1 MHPTAKQFAA
11 MTMVLLAAFT
21 LRAAAP
27 LFDDPV
33 VARGKGI
40 EIKRG
45 QVDDAF
51 TAFKANLAARG
62 TALPEEQRAIR
73 EAQLL
78 DKLIVTQL
86 LVNRANTNDQAKARE
101 VADKFFIESRK
112 AAASE
117 ESFARQIRAL
127 GMTLTQF
134 TNRTM
139 EQALS
144 EAVLERELKSKLTAT
159 DAQVEEFYRTGADLA
174 VRAAEADLEKLA
186 KDPNVTLGKLTEGRK
201 QIDEFKKANLAKLE
215 QPERVRVSHVLLAT
229 RAKDTEEDLPDA
241 VKRQKREQ
249 IDKLL
254 TRARAGEDFARLIEQ
269 HSEDRGVKE
278 THGEYTFSRND
289 PFVPE
294 FKAAAFSLQTNQ
306 ISDVVTTMFGYHIL
320 KLHEKIPAK
329 KLELEKVAKDIKD
342 FLVQQEM
349 QKQMPDYLARIKQD
363 ANVEILD
370 EKYKAALA
378 REAEAGAGK

>member
-1 MHPTAKQFAA
+1 MQPTINQLAA
-11 MTMVLLAAFT
+11 MVMVLLAALT
-21 LRAAAP
+21 APAAAP

-33 VARGKGI
+33 VARGKGV
-40 EIKRG
+40 EIKRS
-45 QVDDAF
+45 QVDEAF

-62 TALPEEQRAIR
+62 TALPEEQRVIR

-78 DKLIVTQL
+78 DKLIITQL
-86 LVNRANTNDQAKARE
+86 LVNRATTNDQSKAGE

-139 EQALS
+139 EQAIS
-144 EAVLERELKSKLTAT
+144 EAVLERELKSKLVAT
-159 DAQVEEFYRTGADLA
+159 DAQVEEFYQTGVDLM
-174 VRAAEADLEKLA
+174 VRVAEAELEKLA
-186 KDPNVTLGKLTEGRK
+186 KQPDVTLGKLTEGRK

-229 RAKDTEEDLPDA
+229 RAKDTEEDLPDT

-254 TRARAGEDFARLIEQ
+254 TRARAGEDFAKLIEQ

-278 THGEYTFSRND
+278 TRGEYTFSRND

-349 QKQMPDYLARIKQD
+349 QKQMPDYLARIKQG

-378 REAEAGAGK
+378 REAEARKGK